1 MIAESIIA
9 AAQNFNDIPIVV
21 RLQGTNAAEGQK
33 MIAESGLK
41 LYAED
46 GFGGAVRKAI
56 ELAGPPPDSTAAA
69 STPREETQ
77 AATNTS
83 GNLRTGSVSHQS
95 IRTFSSSSL
104 YRTSRK
110 IPSPQLQLQSKRSM
124 ATTSAT
130 HTSSYPNTATIP
142 NLSIG
147 PDTKLIYQGFTGK
160 AATIN
165 ALATLTY
172 GTQILGGV
180 SPSLKTQ
187 TPHPHPSL
195 SHLPTYPTVRQ
206 AISSLPTK
214 PTATAVLVPAPH
226 AAAAILEAIAAEI
239 PLIVSVAEHVPL
251 HDMFRVQAALRT
263 QSRSRL
269 VGPNCP
275 GIIAPPAKCRIG
287 IMPHLQYTP
296 GCVGIV
302 SKSGTLS
309 YEAVGA
315 TTREGLGQS
324 LCIGVGGDMLPGTS
338 LREGLEAL
346 LRDEGTKGIVL
357 LGEIGGEAEM
367 EAAGFLSMWNEELG
381 RSGGRRKPVVGM
393 ITGRTAPRGRV
404 MGHAGAVAGSSA
416 TADDKIRALEAAG
429 VRIAV
434 HPGEIG
440 PLMRELLEEE
450 GLVGGR

>member
-1 MIAESIIA
+1 
-9 AAQNFNDIPIVV
+9 
-21 RLQGTNAAEGQK
+21 
-33 MIAESGLK
+33 
-41 LYAED
+41 
-46 GFGGAVRKAI
+46 
-56 ELAGPPPDSTAAA
+56 
-69 STPREETQ
+69 
-77 AATNTS
+77 
-83 GNLRTGSVSHQS
+83 
-95 IRTFSSSSL
+95 
-104 YRTSRK
+104 
-110 IPSPQLQLQSKRSM
+110 
-124 ATTSAT
+124 
-130 HTSSYPNTATIP
+130 
-142 NLSIG
+142 
-147 PDTKLIYQGFTGK
+147 
-160 AATIN
+160 
-165 ALATLTY
+165 
-172 GTQILGGV
+172 
-180 SPSLKTQ
+180 
-187 TPHPHPSL
+187 
-195 SHLPTYPTVRQ
+195 
-206 AISSLPTK
+206 
-214 PTATAVLVPAPH
+214 
-226 AAAAILEAIAAEI
+226 
-239 PLIVSVAEHVPL
+239 
-251 HDMFRVQAALRT
+251 MFRVQAALRT

-404 MGHAGAVAGSSA
+404 MGHAGA
-416 TADDKIRALEAAG
+416 
-429 VRIAV
+429 
-434 HPGEIG
+434 GEIFLFWVFLLRFPF
-440 PLMRELLEEE
+440 PLLNISYLPWPDYPPQHHLPLPLASKTTSLLPQKDRKKQQENPKTNIPLSPHSRRLLRHRRRQDPRARS
-450 GLVGGR
+450 GRRPHRCASRGNRPSDAGAVGGGGACRG